1 MTAAIVCSELTF
13 AWPDGAPVLSALTAA
28 FGPGRTGLIGVNG
41 SGKSTL
47 LRLIAGELR
56 PGSGTVRTDGGVG
69 YLPQTISLGTHRS
82 VSDLLGITVTRNAL
96 HAIEAGDTRD
106 ETFTAVGDDWDVEE
120 RARAWLD
127 RLGLA
132 SLGLDDRV
140 ERLSGGETILA
151 ALAALF
157 LRRPD
162 ILLLDEPTNNLD
174 LDARGRLCEAVA
186 SWSGVMVIV
195 SHDRELLG
203 LVDQIADLS
212 AGGIRMYGGNLA
224 AYEELLAAEQAAAER
239 AVSAAAADVR
249 RERRD
254 LVDAQVK
261 QARRDRMGRKLAASG
276 SMPKIVAGARKRA
289 AQETAGRSREL
300 HAERLQAARD
310 RLDEAEQA
318 VRDDAEIRVELPGT
332 AVPAGRTVL
341 TLTGLAGPHWH
352 PAALARASPA
362 SPAAASASPA
372 TSPAAASPASAS
384 PATSPAVTPAPPV
397 ASAPA
402 PALILAELI
411 VRGPERIALTGP
423 NGAGKTTLLRAIA
436 GLAPPPGVGV
446 RLGAVVGYLPQRL
459 DILDDSLTVVDNVRA
474 AAPAASVNEVR
485 ASLARF
491 LFRGERADRA
501 AGTLSGGERFR
512 AVLAALLLAQPA
524 PQLLLLDE
532 PTNNLDMASVR
543 QLSQALAGYRGAILV
558 ASHDLPFLRSA
569 GITRW
574 LRLDRDAGLTASEPL

>member
-1 MTAAIVCSELTF
+1 MTAAIICSDLSF
-13 AWPDGAPVLSALTAA
+13 AWPDGAPVLSGLTVS

-56 PGSGTVRTDGGVG
+56 PGSGTVRTDGDVG
-69 YLPQTISLGTHRS
+69 YLPQAITLGTHRS
-82 VSDLLGITVTRNAL
+82 VSDLLGITAARNAL
-96 HAIEAGDTRD
+96 HAIEAG
-106 ETFTAVGDDWDVEE
+106 EAGEEAFAAVGDDWDVEE

-127 RLGLA
+127 RLGLD
-132 SLGLDDRV
+132 SLGLEDRV
-140 ERLSGGETILA
+140 ERLSGGETILV

-174 LDARGRLCEAVA
+174 LDARGLLYDAVA
-186 SWSGVMVIV
+186 SWAGVMVIV

-212 AGGIRMYGGNLA
+212 AGGVRMYGGNLA
-224 AYEELLAAEQAAAER
+224 AYEELLATEQAAAER

-254 LVDAQVK
+254 QVDAQVK

-276 SMPKIVAGARKRA
+276 SIPKIVASARKRS

-318 VRDDAEIRVELPGT
+318 VRDDAEIRVDLPGT

-341 TLTGLAGPHWH
+341 TVTGLAGAHWH
-352 PAALARASPA
+352 PAALAAPSA
-362 SPAAASASPA
+362 VATSAPAAAL
-372 TSPAAASPASAS
+372 
-384 PATSPAVTPAPPV
+384 V
-397 ASAPA
+397 
-402 PALILAELI
+402 LAELI
-411 VRGPERIALTGP
+411 VRGPERLALTGP
-423 NGAGKTTLLRAIA
+423 NGSGKTTLLRAIA
-436 GLAPPPGVGV
+436 GLAPLPGVGV

-459 DILDDSLTVVDNVRA
+459 DILDDSLSVVGNVRA

-491 LFRGERADRA
+491 LFRGERADRV

-543 QLSQALAGYRGAILV
+543 QLSQALEGYRGAILA
-558 ASHDLPFLRSA
+558 ASHDVPFLRSV

-574 LRLDRDAGLTASEPL
+574 LRLDRDAGLTVIEPA

>member
-1 MTAAIVCSELTF
+1 MTATIICSDLSF
-13 AWPDGAPVLSALTAA
+13 AWPDGAPVLSGLTVS

-56 PGSGTVRTDGGVG
+56 PGSGIVRTDGDVG
-69 YLPQTISLGTHRS
+69 YLPQAITLGTHRS
-82 VSDLLGITVTRNAL
+82 VSDLLGITAARNAL
-96 HAIEAGDTRD
+96 HAIEAG
-106 ETFTAVGDDWDVEE
+106 EVGEEAFAAVGDDWDVEE

-127 RLGLA
+127 RLGLD

-140 ERLSGGETILA
+140 ERLSGGETILV

-174 LDARGRLCEAVA
+174 LDARGRLYDAVA
-186 SWSGVMVIV
+186 SWAGVMVIV

-212 AGGIRMYGGNLA
+212 AGGVRMYGGNLA
-224 AYEELLAAEQAAAER
+224 AYEELLATEQAAAER

-249 RERRD
+249 REHRD

-276 SMPKIVAGARKRA
+276 SIPKAAASARKRS

-300 HAERLQAARD
+300 HGERLQAARD

-318 VRDDAEIRVELPGT
+318 VRDDAEIRVELLGT

-341 TLTGLAGPHWH
+341 TVTGLAGAHWH
-352 PAALARASPA
+352 PAALAAASTSTASPTSFTSLTSTSPQVA
-362 SPAAASASPA
+362 TSVPAAAL
-372 TSPAAASPASAS
+372 
-384 PATSPAVTPAPPV
+384 V
-397 ASAPA
+397 
-402 PALILAELI
+402 LAELI
-411 VRGPERIALTGP
+411 VRGPERLALTGP
-423 NGAGKTTLLRAIA
+423 NGSGKTTLLRAIA
-436 GLAPPPGVGV
+436 GLAPLPGVGV

-459 DILDDSLTVVDNVRA
+459 DILDDSLSVVDNVRA
-474 AAPAASVNEVR
+474 AAPAVSVNEVR

-491 LFRGERADRA
+491 LFRGERADRV

-543 QLSQALAGYRGAILV
+543 QLSQALEGYRGAILA
-558 ASHDLPFLRSA
+558 ASHDVPFLRSV

-574 LRLDRDAGLTASEPL
+574 LRLDRDAGLTVIEPL